1 MVAFAPL
8 SRPVLR
14 SFARTSPLRCLSTS
28 NLKDTLFLHRLPP
41 VYSDLTPSSSH
52 ALAITLS
59 SFLPA
64 QWTTASPVAALPR
77 NNAGTPALPPPSSSL
92 PLAPS
97 HHLVYFNPA
106 IPAEYLLPDGTDPL
120 QSPGSQYPRRMW
132 AGGYVR
138 WGERAVP
145 LDGKRWV
152 CVEGIRDVTVKG
164 REGEEKVFVGIER
177 RIGQADGVEEGREGS
192 EDAVRQRLWAENEEE
207 WGESWLI
214 ERRNIVFM
222 RGRSPAEA
230 KAEVAKGGKVVKPQH
245 APDFSHTIV
254 PTPSL
259 LFRYSALTF
268 NAHAIHLD
276 PAYCRDVE
284 GHRDLLFHGPLSL
297 TFLTTLLHNSI
308 GPGRRVASIEYR
320 NVAPMYCNEPVKFC
334 GRKAAD
340 KSNGEDGMERYYVW
354 VETPEGG
361 LAVKGTAWTT
371 AA

>member
-1 MVAFAPL
+1 MVAVASL
-8 SRPVLR
+8 TRPVLR
-14 SFARTSPLRCLSTS
+14 RAPVLRLSTSSRCISTS
-28 NLKDTLFLHRLPP
+28 NLRDTLFPHRLPP

-64 QWTTASPVAALPR
+64 DWTLKSPVAALPR
-77 NNAGTPALPPPSSSL
+77 NNAGTPALPPPSPSL
-92 PLAPS
+92 PLAPA

-106 IPAEYLLPDGTDPL
+106 LPAERLLPDGTDPL
-120 QSPGSQYPRRMW
+120 QSPGEQYPRRMW
-132 AGGYVR
+132 AGGHVR
-138 WGERAVP
+138 WGERPVP

-177 RIGQADGVEEGREGS
+177 RIGQADGVVEGKEGS
-192 EDAVRQRLWAENEEE
+192 EEEVRQKLWTENEDDL
-207 WGESWLI
+207 GEAWVI

-222 RGRSPAEA
+222 RGRSPEQA
-230 KAEVAKGGKVVKPQH
+230 KTEVSKGGKVVKPPH

-284 GHRDLLFHGPLSL
+284 GHRDLLFHGPLSF
-297 TFLTTLLHNSI
+297 TFLATLLHNNI
-308 GPGRRVASIEYR
+308 GPGKRIASLEYR
-320 NVAPMYCNEPVKFC
+320 NVAPLYCNEPIKFC
-334 GRKAAD
+334 GRKVE
-340 KSNGEDGMERYYVW
+340 KGNGGLERYDVW
-354 VETPEGG
+354 AETPEGG

-371 AA
+371 

>member
-1 MVAFAPL
+1 MVVFAPL
-8 SRPVLR
+8 TRPVLR
-14 SFARTSPLRCLSTS
+14 RVPVARLSTPSRCNSTS
-28 NLKDTLFLHRLPP
+28 NLRDTLFPHRLPP

-64 QWTTASPVAALPR
+64 EWTLKSPVAALPR
-77 NNAGTPALPPPSSSL
+77 NNAGAPALPPPSPSL
-92 PLAPS
+92 PLAPT

-106 IPAEYLLPDGTDPL
+106 LPAEHLLPDGTDPL
-120 QSPGSQYPRRMW
+120 QSPGEQYPRRMW

-138 WGERAVP
+138 WGDRPVP

-152 CVEGIRDVTVKG
+152 CVEGIRDVTIKG

-177 RIGQADGVEEGREGS
+177 RIGQPERKLWT
-192 EDAVRQRLWAENEEE
+192 EDEDD
-207 WGESWLI
+207 WGEAWLI

-222 RGRSPAEA
+222 RGRSPEQA
-230 KAEVAKGGKVVKPQH
+230 KAEVSKGGKVVKPLH

-297 TFLTTLLHNSI
+297 TFLTTLVHNNI
-308 GPGRRVASIEYR
+308 EPGKRIVSIEYR
-320 NVAPMYCNEPVKFC
+320 NVAPLYCNEPIKFC
-334 GRKAAD
+334 GRKVE
-340 KSNGEDGMERYYVW
+340 KGNGDLERYDVW
-354 VETPEGG
+354 AETPEGG

-371 AA
+371 